1 MVDLFR
7 ISRRR
12 MGIALIL
19 TLLGGVTAKAGQD
32 CAAVPLAAC
41 KAGTHSVCTKF
52 FNCKPGGALGFVK
65 ICTQNKCVI
74 NVVRP
79 YETPNTALA
88 KKGIKLN
95 PQPEP
100 PGRAKN

>member
-1 MVDLFR
+1 MVDLF
-7 ISRRR
+7 IIWRRR
-12 MGIALIL
+12 MGLALMMV
-19 TLLGGVTAKAGQD
+19 LLGGVTAKAGQD
-32 CAAVPLAAC
+32 CGAVPIPAC

-52 FNCKPGGALGFVK
+52 FNCKPEGTLVFVK
-65 ICTQNKCVI
+65 ICTQNKCV
-74 NVVRP
+74 NNAGRL